1 MNIGLVG
8 LGRMGGG
15 LARHWLRAGH
25 RVVGHDLS
33 PATFESLEEE
43 GLEAA
48 VDLPDMLAR
57 LGSGPRLVW
66 MMLPAGEPTRTVSQS
81 LESLLAPGDIL
92 IDGGNT
98 NFHETLDRAA
108 RCAEHGLRFLD
119 VGTSSGLLGRD
130 LGYCLM
136 VGGERTLADEL
147 MPVLR
152 QAAPDG
158 GCEYV
163 GRSGAGHYV
172 KMVHNGIEY
181 GLLEAYAEGFELLRA
196 SDFDLDL
203 AQIAELWRHNSLVTS
218 RLLDLLSVKLTADP
232 ELSKFGDYVED
243 LGTGRWTVLEAIAR
257 DVPAPAITAA
267 LLTRIRSRQQT
278 SFGGQVLSALREEF
292 GGHVVNRPGGPLN

>member
-1 MNIGLVG
+1 MDIGLVG

-15 LARHWLRAGH
+15 IARHWLRNGH
-25 RVVGHDLS
+25 RVVGYDLTPS
-33 PATFESLEEE
+33 IVASLVDD

-48 VDLPDMLAR
+48 DDLTDLVSR
-57 LGSGPRLVW
+57 LDGRRVIW
-66 MMLPAGEPTRTVSQS
+66 TMLPAGQPTREVTAFF
-81 LESLLAPGDIL
+81 EDALAAGDVL

-98 NFHETLDRAA
+98 NYHETVARAERCAA
-108 RCAEHGLRFLD
+108 REVRFLD

-136 VGGERTLADEL
+136 VGGDRDLALEFL
-147 MPVLR
+147 PLLE
-152 QAAPDG
+152 QIAPDG
-158 GCEYV
+158 GCRYV
-163 GRSGAGHYV
+163 GPSGSGHYV

-181 GLLEAYAEGFELLRA
+181 GLLEAYAEGFEVLRA

-203 AQIAELWRHNSLVTS
+203 AEIAELWRHNSLVTS
-218 RLLDLLSVKLTADP
+218 RLLDLLSTKLSADP

-267 LLTRIRSRQQT
+267 LLTRIRSRQDK

-292 GGHVVNRPGGPLN
+292 GGHVVTRPGGPIA